1 MKKLLLFIAVLLFS
15 VSIAYATEL
24 SISTVND
31 QISPYDS
38 AKFMLKVSNNL
49 TKSDTFF
56 ISTNDMWWAVSSDP
70 LKDYT
75 MGIDVPARGTASTT
89 LLLKPRENIGFGVHD
104 VEIILTSKNTNQ
116 MINDV
121 VSVNVREDM
130 INYPTNIEME
140 IVMPDKLDPRK
151 TSPIKVQLKND
162 NRKNIENLTLKLKSA
177 FLEKTAV
184 VELEPEQSKSIDF
197 SININKS
204 VEPQKD
210 TLDVELVYNGQTIK
224 KVSKEYEISSYGIF
238 KTSSTTEKKF
248 LGSLAAYTFFN
259 DGNSKY
265 TDNILIDTGFFQ
277 RLFTSTNP
285 DTESTSANGKY
296 YLTREVTLGPNESL
310 IINVRIDYK
319 PILYLIILIIA
330 IIVFYFVFRSPLIV
344 AKEASDITIN
354 EGGIN
359 SLRAIIKLKNRSS
372 RIVRNIRVVDKM
384 PKIAVFER
392 RESDTLQ
399 PSKLYP
405 YSDGTVINWAIPKL
419 DPGEVRIIT
428 YRLKTKLGV
437 VGELRLK
444 PVIVQYGNR
453 KIYSNAVDAVS
464 P

>member
-1 MKKLLLFIAVLLFS
+1 MKRLLVFIAVLLAS

-56 ISTNDMWWAVSSDP
+56 ISANDMWWAVSTEP

-89 LLLKPRENIGFGVHD
+89 LLLKPREYIGFGVQNI
-104 VEIILTSKNTNQ
+104 EIVLTSKITNE
-116 MINDV
+116 IISDV
-121 VSVNVREDM
+121 VSVNVREDL
-130 INYPTNIEME
+130 INYPTNIEVE

-151 TSPIKVQLKND
+151 ISPIKVQITNN
-162 NRKNIENLTLKLKSA
+162 NRKNIEDLTVRLKSA
-177 FLEKTAV
+177 FFEKTAV
-184 VELEPEQSKSIDF
+184 VELEPEHSKSIDF
-197 SININKS
+197 SVNINKS

-210 TLDVELVYNGQTIK
+210 TLEVELIHNGQTIK

-238 KTSSTTEKKF
+238 KTTSSTEKKF
-248 LGSLAAYTFFN
+248 LGSLIAYTFVN

-265 TDNILIDTGFFQ
+265 TDNVLLETGFLK

-285 DTESTSANGKY
+285 DTESTSIDGKY

-310 IINVRIDYK
+310 VINVRIDYK

-330 IIVFYFVFRSPLIV
+330 LIVFYFVFRSPLIV
-344 AKEASDITIN
+344 AKEASDITID

-359 SLRAIIKLKNRSS
+359 SLRAIIKLKNRSNS
-372 RIVRNIRVVDKM
+372 IVRNIRVVDKM
-384 PKIAVFER
+384 PRIAVFER

-453 KIYSNAVDAVS
+453 KVYSNAVDAVS